1 MQQSLRIAPSILAA
15 DFSRLGAE
23 VRAAD
28 EAGADWIHVDVMD
41 GHFVPNIS
49 LGPDIVK
56 AIRPHSDKPFDVH
69 LMIQPV
75 DTWIDAFAAAGAN
88 VLTVHPE
95 AGAHIH
101 RTLQSIRAK
110 GIRAGLA
117 LNPGTPVAVVEPVL
131 DLLDLILVLTVNPGC
146 WCQRFIQS
154 SLAKISA
161 LRRLIDESGRAIDL
175 EVDGGVNPD
184 TARACIAAGADVLV
198 AGSAVYK
205 GGPTAYVDNIR
216 RLRGLDGG

>member
-131 DLLDLILVLTVNPGC
+131 DLLDLILVMTVNPGFGG
-146 WCQRFIQS
+146 QTFIQS
-154 SLAKISA
+154 GLPKISA

-198 AGSAVYK
+198 AGAAVYK
-205 GGPTAYVDNIR
+205 GGPTAYADNIR

>member
-75 DTWIDAFAAAGAN
+75 DPWIDAFAAAGAN

-131 DLLDLILVLTVNPGC
+131 DLLDLILVMTVNPGFGG
-146 WCQRFIQS
+146 QTFIQS
-154 SLAKISA
+154 GLPKISA

-184 TARACIAAGADVLV
+184 TARACIAAGADVLLHAMLAR
-198 AGSAVYK
+198 AG
-205 GGPTAYVDNIR
+205 G
-216 RLRGLDGG
+216 